1 MSSVGGPGGVGGPKG
16 PGGIDR
22 ADAATETDAAGEVD
36 PHAGAGSIEG
46 GQRAAPSELDR
57 IAADVAAGKLSAR
70 EAVDR
75 MVDQMAGSQHLEP
88 AERAELREL
97 LAELVANDPYLS
109 GLLGRI

>member
-1 MSSVGGPGGVGGPKG
+1 MSSVGGPGGIGGPKG
-16 PGGIDR
+16 PQGPGAADG
-22 ADAATETDAAGEVD
+22 ADAADEIGE
-36 PHAGAGSIEG
+36 ASEAERGEGAG
-46 GQRAAPSELDR
+46 ELDR

-109 GLLGRI
+109 GLLGRIA

>member
-1 MSSVGGPGGVGGPKG
+1 MSSVGGPGGIGGPKG

-22 ADAATETDAAGEVD
+22 SGAADAPDASGEV
-36 PHAGAGSIEG
+36 GEVERGS
-46 GQRAAPSELDR
+46 RAAPSELDG